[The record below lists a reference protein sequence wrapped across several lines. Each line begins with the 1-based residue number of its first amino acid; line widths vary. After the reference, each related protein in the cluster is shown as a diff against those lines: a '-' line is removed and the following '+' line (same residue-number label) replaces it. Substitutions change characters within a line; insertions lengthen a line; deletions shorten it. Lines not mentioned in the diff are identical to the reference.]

1 MEFPD
6 GMEGMYQEAIDTL
19 DVKYIDGEA
28 YMSIHTV
35 DVINQSLLSIIDLA
49 IEAGI
54 ASEQGNGEELMSKDL
69 VQGALW
75 VMTVWKHL
83 HDELGLRAEVTTLPD
98 TPGPLFGE
106 EDGV

>member
-1 MEFPD
+1 MNFE
-6 GMEGMYQEAIDTL
+6 GMEDMYKEAIDGL

-35 DVINQSLLSIIDLA
+35 DVINRSLLSVIDIA

-54 ASEQGNGEELMSKDL
+54 DAEDGIGEELMSKDL

-83 HDELGLRAEVTTLPD
+83 HDELGVRAEVATLPD
-98 TPGPLFGE
+98 NPGQLLDE
-106 EDGV
+106 ENGA